1 MSSVAGHSTPT
12 SYRGHMPA
20 APQAKPPT
28 RRDRVVAAG
37 REAFGRLPYDEV
49 LISDI
54 ADTAGVAHGLP
65 FHYFK
70 NKRGLY
76 IAVIRSIAEEM
87 KTVHAVPDS
96 LPCDEAV
103 RRLLHQH
110 IEYFEERA
118 YLLGPVRGSL
128 GLDPSIHEVF
138 DEVRWDGALYLLEL
152 AKIENYGPV
161 TQLLIQ
167 GWMAY
172 IDEMI
177 ARWLAQPAI
186 LDREALIEVLVQMF
200 NKTLD
205 EINELELAHAAPDK
219 SMQAPGLDGSAAS
232 A

>member
-1 MSSVAGHSTPT
+1 
-12 SYRGHMPA
+12 MP

-76 IAVIRSIAEEM
+76 IAVVRSIAEEM
-87 KTVHAVPDS
+87 KTIHAVPDS

-110 IEYFEERA
+110 IEYFEKHA

-152 AKIENYGPV
+152 AKIDDCGPV

-167 GWMAY
+167 GWLAY

-205 EINELELAHAAPDK
+205 EIDALAQAAPDA
-219 SMQAPGLDGSAAS
+219 SITVPDLDGSPRRRE
-232 A
+232 